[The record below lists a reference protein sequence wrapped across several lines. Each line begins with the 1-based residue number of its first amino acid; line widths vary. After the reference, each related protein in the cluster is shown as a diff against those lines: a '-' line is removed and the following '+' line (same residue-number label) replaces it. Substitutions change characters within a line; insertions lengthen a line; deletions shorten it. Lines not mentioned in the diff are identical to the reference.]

1 MCLHAA
7 EYPIFEWRGR
17 ELRAANRP
25 GIDLALERADC
36 LIDLAGLTERH
47 RSVGARAPQG
57 AEQGAESWFRELER
71 LVNPDER
78 PVVLRLHWE
87 DMTAPSVG
95 LDFWRRLWELLP
107 EGVIV
112 VACEGGHG
120 RTGTALAS
128 LLVAAGMDPDAAI
141 DYVRTTHCAEAI
153 ETPEQVE
160 YVRRLR

>member
-7 EYPIFEWRGR
+7 DNPIFEWRGR
-17 ELRAANRP
+17 ELRAANCYGFEQARE
-25 GIDLALERADC
+25 LADC
-36 LIDLAGLTERH
+36 IIDLAGLTRG
-47 RSVGARAPQG
+47 SVGTRAPQG
-57 AEQGAESWFRELER
+57 AAQGAESWFRELER
-71 LVNPDER
+71 LVNPAER
-78 PVVLRLHWE
+78 PVVLRLHWP

-112 VACEGGHG
+112 VACCGGHG

-141 DYVRTTHCAEAI
+141 DYVRTTHCTEAI
-153 ETPEQVE
+153 ETAEQEE